1 MNITIYQVD
10 AFTKTPFNGNPAAVC
25 IRDESLEDN
34 VMQSIAS
41 EMNLA
46 ETAFVIH
53 GKDGEWGLRW
63 FTPLAEVDLCGHATL
78 ASAFVLFETGRVPRG
93 ETIRFQTKSG
103 ELTVGQTGSSGLEMN
118 FPAEPA
124 DLPFDQERLESAI
137 QTHILFGGA
146 NRMDAFAEVDSEETL
161 QNLKPDMSAIAA
173 LPVRGLIVTARAST
187 AGLDFVSRFFAPQC
201 GVPEDPVTGSAHCCL
216 GPYWQEKLGKSQLKA
231 RQISPPGGNVD
242 VEMHGDRVILRGD
255 AVMVMKAEMSF

>member
-1 MNITIYQVD
+1 MTITIYQVD
-10 AFTKTPFNGNPAAVC
+10 AFTKTPFKGNPAAVC
-25 IRDESLEDN
+25 IRDESLEEG

-46 ETAFVIH
+46 ETAFVIP
-53 GKDGEWGLRW
+53 GNNGEWGLRW

-78 ASAFVLFETGRVPRG
+78 ASAFALFETGRVARG

-103 ELTVGQTGSSGLEMN
+103 ELTVMQTGSSGLEMN
-118 FPAEPA
+118 FPAEPV
-124 DLPFDQERLESAI
+124 DLPFDQKLLEKAI
-137 QTHILFGGA
+137 RNHILFGGA
-146 NRMDAFAEVDSEETL
+146 NRMDALAEVDSEEAL

-187 AGLDFVSRFFAPQC
+187 SGLDFVSRFFAPQC

-216 GPYWQEKLGKSQLKA
+216 GPYWQEKLGKSRLNA
-231 RQISPPGGNVD
+231 RQISPRGGNVD
-242 VEMHGDRVILRGD
+242 VEVRGKRVILRGD

>member
-1 MNITIYQVD
+1 MNITIFQVD
-10 AFTKTPFNGNPAAVC
+10 AFTKTPFKGNPAAVC
-25 IRDESLEDN
+25 IRDESLEDD

-46 ETAFVIH
+46 ETAFVTPEN
-53 GKDGEWGLRW
+53 DGEWGLRW

-78 ASAFVLFETGRVPRG
+78 ASAFALFETGRVARG
-93 ETIRFQTKSG
+93 EIIRFQTKSG

-118 FPAEPA
+118 FPAEPV
-124 DLPFDQERLESAI
+124 DLPFDQELLENAI
-137 QTHILFGGA
+137 RNPILFGGA

-161 QNLKPDMSAIAA
+161 QNLKPDMSAIAV

-187 AGLDFVSRFFAPQC
+187 SGLDFVSRFFAPQC

-216 GPYWQEKLGKSQLKA
+216 GPYWQEKLGKSRFKA
-231 RQISPPGGNVD
+231 RQISPRGGNVD
-242 VEMHGDRVILRGD
+242 VEMRGDRVILRGD